1 MEKANQ
7 VETNFDR
14 KDKKDHRER
23 KEKKKNKYLR
33 ILENGLKEQMIFLF
47 NKGFSH
53 VGENLRCLLENDKDK
68 DKALLAVVERNKV
81 KIEKKLK
88 ILEQFEKGE
97 RKDYSSDEKE
107 QRRKEKKDKKEQR
120 LLEKGERKG
129 SGKKEYLDKEKL
141 QTEVQPDL
149 KTLILDGNN
158 MLFADD
164 DIRKLALKGKRRE
177 AEKLLVHLA
186 LEYAKAANIDE
197 LTVIYDVTK
206 LSFDWSKLSSSDELV
221 KEGIVNE
228 TNKHIKLRVSSANP
242 HFTNSDD
249 ALVAMA
255 GELSKDE
262 LTRKL
267 FITSD
272 RELMKRLDDV
282 GSQVMKT
289 GVWFKIARAKLGE
302 QYDSILTK

>member
-1 MEKANQ
+1 
-7 VETNFDR
+7 
-14 KDKKDHRER
+14 
-23 KEKKKNKYLR
+23 
-33 ILENGLKEQMIFLF
+33 LKEQMIFLF

-120 LLEKGERKG
+120 LLEKGERKE

-242 HFTNSDD
+242 RFTNSDD